1 MTTSGCFIIVSFG
14 PIFGYL
20 IVTIIVLVSSILI
33 DFIIKH
39 SKTTNSNKS
48 YTPQKKIGLRNVKVL
63 TTAAMLGALSVIIGI
78 FCKNFL
84 NFGNGLFRIT
94 FENFPVILS
103 GILFGPTVGAAVGIV
118 SDMVSY
124 FLSTQSFAISPIVT
138 LGAAL
143 VGAVSGI
150 VSNYIIKKKSTFRII
165 MSVLAAHAVGSLIVK
180 TFGIYAY
187 YNMSYGMLLLYR
199 LPTYALIIAIES
211 FFLCLIFRHKAFT
224 KYTR

>member
-1 MTTSGCFIIVSFG
+1 M
-14 PIFGYL
+14 
-20 IVTIIVLVSSILI
+20 
-33 DFIIKH
+33 
-39 SKTTNSNKS
+39 SKK
-48 YTPQKKIGLRNVKVL
+48 QKNVLRNVKVL
-63 TTAAMLGALSVIIGI
+63 TTAAMLGALSVVIGI

-84 NFGNGLFRIT
+84 NFGNGLFRVT
-94 FENFPVILS
+94 FENFPIILS
-103 GILFGPTVGAAVGIV
+103 GILFGPAVGAAVGIV

-143 VGAVSGI
+143 VGAVSGT
-150 VSNYIIKKKSTFRII
+150 VSNYVIKKRGALRVVIST
-165 MSVLAAHAVGSLIVK
+165 LAAHVVGSLIVK
-180 TFGIYAY
+180 TFGIYTY

-199 LPTYALIIAIES
+199 IPTYAAIIAIES

>member
-1 MTTSGCFIIVSFG
+1 M
-14 PIFGYL
+14 
-20 IVTIIVLVSSILI
+20 
-33 DFIIKH
+33 
-39 SKTTNSNKS
+39 SKK
-48 YTPQKKIGLRNVKVL
+48 QKNGLRNVKVL
-63 TTAAMLGALSVIIGI
+63 TTAAMLGALSVVIGI

-84 NFGNGLFRIT
+84 NFGNGLFRVT
-94 FENFPVILS
+94 FENFPIILS
-103 GILFGPTVGAAVGIV
+103 GILFGPAVGAAVGIV

-143 VGAVSGI
+143 VGAVSGT
-150 VSNYIIKKKSTFRII
+150 VSNYVIKKHGTLRVVIST
-165 MSVLAAHAVGSLIVK
+165 LAAHVVGSLIVK
-180 TFGIYAY
+180 TFGIYTY

-199 LPTYALIIAIES
+199 IPTYAAIIAVES

>member
-1 MTTSGCFIIVSFG
+1 M
-14 PIFGYL
+14 
-20 IVTIIVLVSSILI
+20 
-33 DFIIKH
+33 
-39 SKTTNSNKS
+39 SKK
-48 YTPQKKIGLRNVKVL
+48 QKNGLRNVKVL
-63 TTAAMLGALSVIIGI
+63 TTAAMLGALSVVIGI

-84 NFGNGLFRIT
+84 NFGNGLFRVT
-94 FENFPVILS
+94 FENFPIILS
-103 GILFGPTVGAAVGIV
+103 GILFGPAVGAAVGIV

-150 VSNYIIKKKSTFRII
+150 VSNYIIKKRGAVRTIISTL
-165 MSVLAAHAVGSLIVK
+165 VAHTIGSLLVK
-180 TFGIYAY
+180 TAGIYY
-187 YNMSYGMLLLYR
+187 HFGMSYGMLLLYR
-199 LPTYALIIAIES
+199 IPTYAAIIAIES

>member
-1 MTTSGCFIIVSFG
+1 M
-14 PIFGYL
+14 
-20 IVTIIVLVSSILI
+20 
-33 DFIIKH
+33 
-39 SKTTNSNKS
+39 SKK
-48 YTPQKKIGLRNVKVL
+48 QKNGLRNVKVL
-63 TTAAMLGALSVIIGI
+63 TTAAMLGALSVVIGI

-84 NFGNGLFRIT
+84 NFGNGLFRVT
-94 FENFPVILS
+94 FENFPIILS
-103 GILFGPTVGAAVGIV
+103 GILFGPAVGAAVGIV

-150 VSNYIIKKKSTFRII
+150 VSNYIIKKRGTLRVVIST
-165 MSVLAAHAVGSLIVK
+165 LAAHVVGSLIVK

-187 YNMSYGMLLLYR
+187 YSMTYGMLLLYR
-199 LPTYALIIAIES
+199 IPTYVAIVAVES
-211 FFLCLIFRHKAFT
+211 FFLCLIFKHKAFM

>member
-1 MTTSGCFIIVSFG
+1 MST
-14 PIFGYL
+14 
-20 IVTIIVLVSSILI
+20 
-33 DFIIKH
+33 
-39 SKTTNSNKS
+39 
-48 YTPQKKIGLRNVKVL
+48 KKEKGLRNVRIL
-63 TTAAMLGALSVIIGI
+63 TTAAMLGALSVVIGI

-84 NFGNGLFRIT
+84 NFGNGLFRVT
-94 FENFPVILS
+94 FENFPIILS
-103 GILFGPTVGAAVGIV
+103 GILFGPIVGASVGIV

-143 VGAVSGI
+143 VGIVSGLISNYVIKKRGTGRII
-150 VSNYIIKKKSTFRII
+150 VSVI
-165 MSVLAAHAVGSLIVK
+165 AAHLIGSIIVK

-199 LPTYALIIAIES
+199 LPTYAVICAVES
-211 FFLCLIFRHKAFT
+211 FFICLVFRHKAFE

>member
-1 MTTSGCFIIVSFG
+1 M
-14 PIFGYL
+14 
-20 IVTIIVLVSSILI
+20 
-33 DFIIKH
+33 
-39 SKTTNSNKS
+39 SKK
-48 YTPQKKIGLRNVKVL
+48 QKNGLRNVKVL
-63 TTAAMLGALSVIIGI
+63 TTAAMLGALSVVIGI

-84 NFGNGLFRIT
+84 NFGNGMFRIT
-94 FENFPVILS
+94 FENFPIIMS
-103 GILFGPTVGAAVGIV
+103 GILFGPAVGAATGIV

-150 VSNYIIKKKSTFRII
+150 VSTYIIKKRGVCRII
-165 MSVLAAHAVGSLIVK
+165 ISTLSAHVIGSLLVK

-187 YNMSYGMLLLYR
+187 YNMSYSMLLLYR
-199 LPTYALIIAIES
+199 LPTYAIIIAVES
-211 FFLCLIFRHKAFT
+211 FFLCLIFKHKAFQ

>member
-1 MTTSGCFIIVSFG
+1 MSA
-14 PIFGYL
+14 
-20 IVTIIVLVSSILI
+20 
-33 DFIIKH
+33 
-39 SKTTNSNKS
+39 
-48 YTPQKKIGLRNVKVL
+48 KKEKGLRNVKVL

-84 NFGNGLFRIT
+84 NFGNGLFRVT
-94 FENFPVILS
+94 FENFPIIMS
-103 GILFGPTVGAAVGIV
+103 GILFGPAVGAATGIV

-150 VSNYIIKKKSTFRII
+150 VSNYIIKKRGAVRII
-165 MSVLAAHAVGSLIVK
+165 VSTLAAHAVGSLIVK

-199 LPTYALIIAIES
+199 IPTYTTIIAVES
-211 FFLCLIFRHKAFT
+211 FFLCLIFRHKAFQ

>member
-1 MTTSGCFIIVSFG
+1 M
-14 PIFGYL
+14 
-20 IVTIIVLVSSILI
+20 
-33 DFIIKH
+33 
-39 SKTTNSNKS
+39 SKK
-48 YTPQKKIGLRNVKVL
+48 QKNGLRNVKVL
-63 TTAAMLGALSVIIGI
+63 TTAAMLGALSVVIGI

-84 NFGNGLFRIT
+84 NFGNGLFRVT
-94 FENFPVILS
+94 FENFPIILS
-103 GILFGPTVGAAVGIV
+103 GILFGPAVGAAVGIV

-143 VGAVSGI
+143 VGAVSGT
-150 VSNYIIKKKSTFRII
+150 VSNYVIKKRGALRVIIST
-165 MSVLAAHAVGSLIVK
+165 LAAHVVGSLIVK

-187 YNMSYGMLLLYR
+187 YSMTYGMLLLYR
-199 LPTYALIIAIES
+199 IPTYVAIVAVES

>member
-1 MTTSGCFIIVSFG
+1 M
-14 PIFGYL
+14 
-20 IVTIIVLVSSILI
+20 
-33 DFIIKH
+33 
-39 SKTTNSNKS
+39 SKK
-48 YTPQKKIGLRNVKVL
+48 QKNGLRNVKVL
-63 TTAAMLGALSVIIGI
+63 TTAAMLGALSVVIGI

-84 NFGNGLFRIT
+84 NFGNGLFRVT
-94 FENFPVILS
+94 FENFPIILS
-103 GILFGPTVGAAVGIV
+103 GILFGPAVGAAVGIV

-143 VGAVSGI
+143 VGAVSGL
-150 VSNYIIKKKSTFRII
+150 VSNYIIKKRGTLRVVIST
-165 MSVLAAHAVGSLIVK
+165 LAAHIVGSLIVK

-187 YNMSYGMLLLYR
+187 YSMTYGMLLLYR
-199 LPTYALIIAIES
+199 IPTYAAIVAVES

>member
-1 MTTSGCFIIVSFG
+1 M
-14 PIFGYL
+14 
-20 IVTIIVLVSSILI
+20 
-33 DFIIKH
+33 
-39 SKTTNSNKS
+39 SKN
-48 YTPQKKIGLRNVKVL
+48 QKNGLRNVKVL
-63 TTAAMLGALSVIIGI
+63 TTAAMLGALSVVIGI

-84 NFGNGLFRIT
+84 NFGNGLFRVT
-94 FENFPVILS
+94 FENFPIILS
-103 GILFGPTVGAAVGIV
+103 GILFGPAVGAAVGIV

-150 VSNYIIKKKSTFRII
+150 VSNYIIKKRGTLRVVIST
-165 MSVLAAHAVGSLIVK
+165 LAAHVVGSLIVK

-187 YNMSYGMLLLYR
+187 YSMTYGMLLLYR
-199 LPTYALIIAIES
+199 IPTYVAIVAVES
-211 FFLCLIFRHKAFT
+211 FFLCLIFKHKAFT

>member
-1 MTTSGCFIIVSFG
+1 M
-14 PIFGYL
+14 
-20 IVTIIVLVSSILI
+20 
-33 DFIIKH
+33 
-39 SKTTNSNKS
+39 SKN
-48 YTPQKKIGLRNVKVL
+48 QKNGLRNVKIL
-63 TTAAMLGALSVIIGI
+63 TTAAMLGALSVVIGI

-84 NFGNGLFRIT
+84 NFGNGLFRVT
-94 FENFPVILS
+94 FENFPIILS
-103 GILFGPTVGAAVGIV
+103 GILFGPAVGAAVGIV

-150 VSNYIIKKKSTFRII
+150 VSKFIIKKRGRARVII
-165 MSVLAAHAVGSLIVK
+165 SVVAAHTVGSLIVK

-187 YNMSYGMLLLYR
+187 YNMSYAMLLLYR
-199 LPTYALIIAIES
+199 IPTYAAIIALES

>member
-1 MTTSGCFIIVSFG
+1 MLSPKVIRIPLLPREIFSFPPAAQRNCLRG
-14 PIFGYL
+14 EVFYM
-20 IVTIIVLVSSILI
+20 
-33 DFIIKH
+33 
-39 SKTTNSNKS
+39 SKQ
-48 YTPQKKIGLRNVKVL
+48 QKNGLRNVKVL
-63 TTAAMLGALSVIIGI
+63 TTAAMLGALSVVIGI

-84 NFGNGLFRIT
+84 NFGNGLFRVT
-94 FENFPVILS
+94 FENFPIIFS
-103 GILFGPTVGAAVGIV
+103 GILFGPAVGAVTGIV

-150 VSNYIIKKKSTFRII
+150 VSNYIIKKRGAVRVTV
-165 MSVLAAHAVGSLIVK
+165 SVLAAHAIGSLIVK

-199 LPTYALIIAIES
+199 IPTYAVIIAVES
-211 FFLCLIFRHKAFT
+211 FFLCLIFRHKAFQ

>member
-1 MTTSGCFIIVSFG
+1 M
-14 PIFGYL
+14 
-20 IVTIIVLVSSILI
+20 
-33 DFIIKH
+33 
-39 SKTTNSNKS
+39 
-48 YTPQKKIGLRNVKVL
+48 QKKQRNGLRNVKVL
-63 TTAAMLGALSVIIGI
+63 TTAAMLAALSVVIGI

>member
-1 MTTSGCFIIVSFG
+1 
-14 PIFGYL
+14 
-20 IVTIIVLVSSILI
+20 
-33 DFIIKH
+33 
-39 SKTTNSNKS
+39 
-48 YTPQKKIGLRNVKVL
+48 
-63 TTAAMLGALSVIIGI
+63 MLGALSVVIGI

-84 NFGNGLFRIT
+84 NFGNGLFRVT
-94 FENFPVILS
+94 FENFPIILS
-103 GILFGPTVGAAVGIV
+103 GILFGPAVGAVTGIV

-143 VGAVSGI
+143 VGAVSGT
-150 VSNYIIKKKSTFRII
+150 VSNFIIKKRGAVRII
-165 MSVLAAHAVGSLIVK
+165 VSTLCAHAVGSLIVK

-199 LPTYALIIAIES
+199 IPTYAVIIAVES
-211 FFLCLIFRHKAFT
+211 FFLCLMFRHKAFT

>member
-1 MTTSGCFIIVSFG
+1 M
-14 PIFGYL
+14 
-20 IVTIIVLVSSILI
+20 SI
-33 DFIIKH
+33 K
-39 SKTTNSNKS
+39 
-48 YTPQKKIGLRNVKVL
+48 QKNGLRNVKVL
-63 TTAAMLGALSVIIGI
+63 TTAAMLGALSVVIGI

-84 NFGNGLFRIT
+84 NFGNGLFRVT
-94 FENFPVILS
+94 FENFPIILS
-103 GILFGPTVGAAVGIV
+103 GILFGPAVGAAVGIV

-150 VSNYIIKKKSTFRII
+150 VSNYIIKKRGTLRVVIST
-165 MSVLAAHAVGSLIVK
+165 LAAHVVGSLIVK

-187 YNMSYGMLLLYR
+187 YSMTYGMLLLYR
-199 LPTYALIIAIES
+199 IPTYVAIVAVES
-211 FFLCLIFRHKAFT
+211 FFLCLIFKHKAFT

>member
-1 MTTSGCFIIVSFG
+1 M
-14 PIFGYL
+14 
-20 IVTIIVLVSSILI
+20 
-33 DFIIKH
+33 
-39 SKTTNSNKS
+39 SKK
-48 YTPQKKIGLRNVKVL
+48 QKNGLRNVKVL
-63 TTAAMLGALSVIIGI
+63 TTAAMLGALSVVIGI

-84 NFGNGLFRIT
+84 NFGNGLFRVT
-94 FENFPVILS
+94 FENFPIILS
-103 GILFGPTVGAAVGIV
+103 GILFGPAVGAAVGIV

-150 VSNYIIKKKSTFRII
+150 VSNYIIKKRGTLRVVIST
-165 MSVLAAHAVGSLIVK
+165 LAAHVVGSLIVK

-187 YNMSYGMLLLYR
+187 YSMTYGMLLLYR
-199 LPTYALIIAIES
+199 IPTYVAIVAVES
-211 FFLCLIFRHKAFT
+211 FFLCLIFKHKAFT